1 MSCFIITIKVA
12 IESDN
17 EENYKRAIATKL
29 KIDEIFITIAEIL
42 SKALDF
48 RDQKQFYYKLTIAA
62 DLPENFKNY
71 QNLDLYLPPVS
82 HSYSKSQSKERPI
95 VIGFG
100 PAGMFAALE
109 LIAHG
114 LRPIVFERGQMIEQ
128 RSADVQSFIRK
139 RKLNPE
145 SNIQYGE
152 GGAGSFSDGKL
163 FSRRNNNTS
172 YVSRVL
178 ETFIKFGAP
187 KEIGYIAKPH
197 LGTDVLCKIV
207 KNIRNYILDHGGDIH
222 YGAKLSD
229 ILIKNEEAIG
239 ITINGEDEYYS
250 KQIYLALGH
259 SARDTYKVL
268 YERGVFLEQ
277 KQISMGLRIEHPT
290 ETIDLMRYGQKYHK
304 CDELGSATYSL
315 NYTNKMIKSG
325 VYTFCMCP
333 GGEIV
338 NASSEEGM
346 LVVNGMSYSHRSSP
360 FSNAALVVPCPVEM
374 YNSKNPLSGLEF
386 QKEIERKT
394 FVAGGEGW
402 RVPAQ
407 KLVDFLSNKSG
418 NPIPETSFKMGT
430 SLSDMN
436 DIMPS
441 HIIKLFHEAFQQ
453 WKEDVPLFISHN
465 AVLIGSETRTSSPVK
480 ISRDEKYQSV
490 SIKNLYPLGEG
501 SGYTGGITSSAADA
515 IRAVDVHFGSK

>member
-1 MSCFIITIKVA
+1 MSCFIVTIKVA
-12 IESDN
+12 IETDSQ
-17 EENYKRAIATKL
+17 ESYKRAVGAKL
-29 KIDEIFITIAEIL
+29 KIDEAFISIVNIL
-42 SKALDF
+42 SKALDL
-48 RDQKQFYYKLTIAA
+48 RDQKQFYYKLTVVA
-62 DLPENFKNY
+62 DLPEGFKNY
-71 QNLDLYLPPVS
+71 QKLDLYNAPS
-82 HSYSKSQSKERPI
+82 SQSYSKSANKERPL

-128 RSADVQSFIRK
+128 RSADVQSLIRE
-139 RKLNPE
+139 RKLNTE

-172 YVSRVL
+172 HVSRVL
-178 ETFIKFGAP
+178 DTFIKFGAP

-207 KNIRNYILDHGGDIH
+207 KNIRKYILGHGGEIQ

-229 ILIKNEEAIG
+229 IILKNDEAIG
-239 ITINGEDEYYS
+239 VTINGEDDYYS
-250 KQIYLALGH
+250 RQIYLALGH
-259 SARDTYKVL
+259 SARDTYRML
-268 YERGVFLEQ
+268 YEKGVFLEQ
-277 KQISMGLRIEHPT
+277 KQVSVGVRIEHPI

-304 CDELGSATYSL
+304 YRELGAATYSL
-315 NYTNKMIKSG
+315 NYTNKQIKSG

-346 LVVNGMSYSHRSSP
+346 LVVNGMSYSHRASP
-360 FSNAALVVPCPVEM
+360 FSNAALVVPCPVDM
-374 YNSKNPLSGLEF
+374 YDSNNPLSGLEF
-386 QKEIERKT
+386 QKEIERRT
-394 FVAGGEGW
+394 YIAGGNDW

-407 KLVDFLSNKSG
+407 NLMDFLGNKSG
-418 NPIPETSFKMGT
+418 SSIPETSYKMGT
-430 SLSDMN
+430 RLSDMN
-436 DIMPS
+436 DIMPP
-441 HIIKLFHEAFQQ
+441 HIIKLFHEAFNQ

-465 AVLIGSETRTSSPVK
+465 AVLIGSETRTSSPVR
-480 ISRDEKYQSV
+480 ITRDEIYQSV
-490 SIKNLYPLGEG
+490 NTKNLYPIGEG

-515 IRAVDVHFGSK
+515 VRAVDVHFGSK

>member
-1 MSCFIITIKVA
+1 MSCYIVTVKVA
-12 IESDN
+12 LEEDN
-17 EENYKRAIATKL
+17 EENYRTTIAIKL
-29 KIDEIFITIAEIL
+29 KIDATSISIVKIL
-42 SKALDF
+42 SKAIDL
-48 RDQKQFYYKLTIAA
+48 RDQNQFYYKLTIAV
-62 DLPENFKNY
+62 DLPESFKNY
-71 QNLDLYLPPVS
+71 LNLEFYIDPS
-82 HSYSKSQSKERPI
+82 THSYSKALSTERPL

-114 LRPIVFERGQMIEQ
+114 LHPIVIERGQRIEQ
-128 RSADVQSFIRK
+128 RSVDVQRFIRE

-178 ETFIKFGAP
+178 DTFIKFGAP

-207 KNIRNYILDHGGDIH
+207 KNIRNFVLDHGGDIH
-222 YGAKLSD
+222 YGARLTD
-229 ILIKNEEAIG
+229 IIIKNDEAIG
-239 ITINGEDEYYS
+239 VTINDEDDYYS

-259 SARDTYKVL
+259 SARDTYRML
-268 YERGVFLEQ
+268 HERGVFLEQ
-277 KQISMGLRIEHPT
+277 KQVSVGVRIEHPT
-290 ETIDLMRYGQKYHK
+290 EIIDLMRYGQKYHK
-304 CDELGSATYSL
+304 YIELGAATYSL
-315 NYTNKMIKSG
+315 NYTNKQIKSG

-338 NASSEEGM
+338 NASSEKGM

-360 FSNAALVVPCPVEM
+360 YSNAALVVPCPAVM
-374 YNSKNPLSGLEF
+374 YSSNSPLSGLDF
-386 QKEIERKT
+386 QQEIERKT
-394 FVAGGEGW
+394 YIAGGEDW

-407 KLVDFLSNKSG
+407 NLMDFLSKKTGSS
-418 NPIPETSFKMGT
+418 IPETSYKMGT
-430 SLSDMN
+430 RLSDMN
-436 DIMPS
+436 DIMPP
-441 HIIKLFHEAFQQ
+441 HIIQLFHEAFSQ
-453 WKEDVPLFISHN
+453 WQEDVPLFISHN

-480 ISRDEKYQSV
+480 ILRNEKYQSV
-490 SIKNLYPLGEG
+490 NVKNLYPIGEG

-515 IRAVDVHFGSK
+515 IRAVDVHFA